1 MNAGQITLVLTVWD
15 ARPVTGMAALAGPMV
30 AWPLVERFGR
40 VPARLRP
47 TPRHHRN
54 ATRHPFPA
62 AVAAAGRGS
71 P

>member
-1 MNAGQITLVLTVWD
+1 MSAGQITLLTVWD

-30 AWPLVERFGR
+30 AWPLVDRFGR
-40 VPARLRP
+40 VPARRRRA